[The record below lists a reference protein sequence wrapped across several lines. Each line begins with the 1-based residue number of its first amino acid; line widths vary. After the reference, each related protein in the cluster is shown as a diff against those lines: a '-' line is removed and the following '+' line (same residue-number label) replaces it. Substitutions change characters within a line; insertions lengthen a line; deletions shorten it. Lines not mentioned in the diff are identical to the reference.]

1 MSEALRLQNV
11 IEEAAAVAA
20 ARYGLNVWGVELAG
34 GSGRP
39 IARVFIE
46 KPWLGLEP
54 GSLTEDPGKP
64 LQETGAAASEAPGG
78 VTVDECAEISR
89 LIGLS
94 LDVEDIFSTAWIL
107 EVSSP
112 GLDRTF
118 YSPDQLPP
126 YIGSKLD
133 VALLDPHP
141 DFPGRRRFTGTL
153 KYAGGT
159 EFDLSLDSPA
169 ETACRF
175 DWDMVRKA
183 KLIHIFPDTQRPGAH
198 AKS

>member
-1 MSEALRLQNV
+1 MSEALRLQSV

-20 ARYGLNVWGVELAG
+20 ARYGLKVWGIELAG

-54 GSLTEDPGKP
+54 GSLTETPDDPLP
-64 LQETGAAASEAPGG
+64 EAAASETPGG

-89 LIGLS
+89 LMGLA
-94 LDVEDIFSTAWIL
+94 LDVEDLFSTAWIL

-126 YIGSKLD
+126 YIGSKID
-133 VALLDPHP
+133 VALLDVHP
-141 DFPGRRRFTGTL
+141 DFEGRRRFTGTL
-153 KYAGGT
+153 KYAGGS
-159 EFDLSLDSPA
+159 EFVLALDSPSG
-169 ETACRF
+169 TDCRF
-175 DWDMVRKA
+175 EWDMVRKA
-183 KLIHIFPDTQRPGAH
+183 KLIHIFPDTPRPGAH